1 MNALLFLAIFAAHE
15 PAWAVPAPD
24 PEELLSSALETPATA
39 FEGRMMVTHWFGRQ
53 ARAEEVEVYYS
64 PPNLTRRE
72 YLDPDGGVVRVV
84 ISDGEKE
91 EVLLVREN
99 KVLKG
104 DAVKKYDKLMS
115 AEREKELLL
124 KNYRLSVL
132 KEDKVAGRAAWVLEL
147 KPLLPGKPLQRL
159 WVDQQTR
166 VILENKRFLPKKS
179 FAALSRFSR
188 FEPKKELDEK
198 LFTLD
203 LASRTAVAEQD
214 LEPDFLSL
222 EELGQATG
230 KAVPFPPE
238 LPGGFAFES
247 ADFFTVN
254 KRLVRQAR
262 YTDGLAVV
270 SLFATDRPV
279 RLPKTGTFAVAAP
292 TSGKGAKTLRFSS
305 SGEVLSWK
313 RGHLHYTMMGD
324 LSREL
329 MARIAS
335 RINPR

>member
-1 MNALLFLAIFAAHE
+1 MSTLLLLVLFAPPA
-15 PAWAVPAPD
+15 AWAAPAPS
-24 PEELLSSALETPATA
+24 PEELLSSTFEAPLVAY
-39 FEGRMMVTHWFGRQ
+39 EGRMMVTHWFGKQ

-64 PPNLTRRE
+64 PPDRTRRE
-72 YLDPDGGVVRVV
+72 YLTPDGAVSRVV
-84 ISDGEKE
+84 VSDGEKE
-91 EVLLVREN
+91 EVLLVRQN
-99 KVLKG
+99 KILKG
-104 DAVKKYDKLMS
+104 DAVKKFDKLMS

-124 KNYRLSVL
+124 KNYRLSVI

-147 KPLLPGKPLQRL
+147 RPLTPGKPFQRL
-159 WVDQQTR
+159 WVDEETR

-188 FEPKKELDEK
+188 FEPKKELDET

-203 LASRTAVAEQD
+203 LASSAVVAQED

-247 ADFFTVN
+247 ADFFMVN

-292 TSGKGAKTLRFSS
+292 TSGKGAKSLRFSS

-313 RGHLHYTMMGD
+313 RGSLHYTLMGD

-329 MARIAS
+329 MANIAS
-335 RINPR
+335 RVK